1 MAAEI
6 TTARE
11 RSFRS
16 SENVERGA
24 TRTVG
29 GATESGYSEALKR
42 SILSYENKQRRE
54 ENEAMAW
61 YDDSG
66 NQLNRKQG
74 KRDRVTILK
83 SDVPAPD
90 LIMTHNH
97 PSALGERGYMR
108 IGHSFSMEDMLIA
121 MKHKAKEMRAVT
133 PEYTFSFKRP
143 KGGWGATQAAVRR
156 AYDKAISRVTSEGQ
170 AYSDRIGYSNTVN
183 NRYTVTFWHKVNKL
197 VAKEFGWNYSKKKG

>member
-29 GATESGYSEALKR
+29 GATENGYSEALKR
-42 SILSYENKQRRE
+42 SILSYENKQRRD

-61 YDDSG
+61 YDDDG

-156 AYDKAISRVTSEGQ
+156 AYDRAISRVTSEGQ

>member
-1 MAAEI
+1 MAQEV

-16 SENVERGA
+16 SGNVERGA

-61 YDDSG
+61 YDDNG

-143 KGGWGATQAAVRR
+143 KGGWGATQVAVRR
-156 AYDKAISRVTSEGQ
+156 AYDRAISRVTSEGQ

-183 NRYTVTFWHKVNKL
+183 NRYVVTFWHKVNKL

>member
-1 MAAEI
+1 MATEV
-6 TTARE
+6 TSARE
-11 RSFRS
+11 RSFANTTNAERS
-16 SENVERGA
+16 TS
-24 TRTVG
+24 RTVG
-29 GATESGYSEALKR
+29 GATEGGYSAALKR
-42 SILSYENKQRRE
+42 SILSYEHKQRRE
-54 ENEAMAW
+54 ANEAMAW
-61 YDDSG
+61 YDDDG

-74 KRDRVTILK
+74 KRDRVEIKK

-97 PSALGERGYMR
+97 PSALGASGYMR

-121 MKHKAKEMRAVT
+121 MKYKAKEMRAVT

-156 AYDKAISRVTSEGQ
+156 AYDRAIQRVTSEGQ
-170 AYSDRIGYSNTVN
+170 DYADRIGFSETVN
-183 NRYTVTFWHKVNKL
+183 NRYTVTFWHKVNKI